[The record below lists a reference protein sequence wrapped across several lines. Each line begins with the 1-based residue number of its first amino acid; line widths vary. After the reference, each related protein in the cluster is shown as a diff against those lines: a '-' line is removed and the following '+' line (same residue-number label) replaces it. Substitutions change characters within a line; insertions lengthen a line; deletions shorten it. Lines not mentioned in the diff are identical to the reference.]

1 ALVDVDGG
9 VEVVV
14 SDTAVIDEADVD
26 DVEEDVNVV
35 GFDAVVVDDMGVDDV
50 EEDVNVVG
58 FDAALV
64 DVDEGGEVVVSGVVV
79 ADN

>member
-1 ALVDVDGG
+1 V
-9 VEVVV
+9 
-14 SDTAVIDEADVD
+14 VD
-26 DVEEDVNVV
+26 DV
-35 GFDAVVVDDMGVDDV
+35 GVDDV

-79 ADN
+79 ADNGAVDV

>member
-1 ALVDVDGG
+1 V
-9 VEVVV
+9 
-14 SDTAVIDEADVD
+14 
-26 DVEEDVNVV
+26 
-35 GFDAVVVDDMGVDDV
+35 VVVDDIGVDDV

-79 ADN
+79 VDDVAVDDVEEDVNVVVPDAAAVDNVTVVDIGEDVEV